1 MKDKILKKLN
11 KIKNYCKD
19 KFLAIYDNDPS
30 VARGKQKRLGL
41 VVVTVV
47 ISVLCILFLVAER
60 SKQKKVEAEEKVLKE
75 SKFEFNTLSRGVKNE
90 DIFVKTTKDKVDLL
104 ENKLDQVTRE
114 NKNLQDMIKE
124 SNTKEEVEKLMA
136 DQKATIEAD
145 LRKSIVKELAGKN
158 NSSNDIEGVVQ
169 DERRGI
175 ASDNN
180 FKKKVKR
187 KFGQYI
193 PSGSYV
199 KGRLISGVD
208 ASVGISAEA
217 DPREVTIRITSE
229 VVSAGVGENYL
240 KSKVLRG
247 CTMQCKASG
256 DLSSEKA
263 YLSPVNLTC
272 AKDRNTVIEIPVK
285 GYVVSDSK
293 VGIRG
298 QVVSKE
304 GDLVLKSFLSGAISG
319 IGSSV
324 QNSYGGKFTLGSG
337 QIIGEKQD
345 IKDIFKGGLASGLGS
360 SSEQLSSYFIKRAEM
375 YNPVISIDA
384 GTEVQIFF
392 KEGFSLKEDE
402 GNAN

>member
-1 MKDKILKKLN
+1 M
-11 KIKNYCKD
+11 
-19 KFLAIYDNDPS
+19 
-30 VARGKQKRLGL
+30 Q
-41 VVVTVV
+41 
-47 ISVLCILFLVAER
+47 
-60 SKQKKVEAEEKVLKE
+60 
-75 SKFEFNTLSRGVKNE
+75 NE
-90 DIFVKTTKDKVDLL
+90 DIWVKTTKEKEELI
-104 ENKLDQVTRE
+104 ENKLEQVKSE
-114 NKNLQDMIKE
+114 NQNIKDSIKE
-124 SNTKEEVEKLMA
+124 NNTKEEVEKLMA
-136 DQKATIEAD
+136 EQKATIEAD
-145 LRKSIVKELAGKN
+145 LRKAISNELSKN
-158 NSSNDIEGVVQ
+158 NNMNAAEPLP
-169 DERRGI
+169 EEKRGI
-175 ASDNN
+175 ASDNS

-187 KFGQYI
+187 KFGEYI

-208 ASVGISAEA
+208 AGVGITAES

-229 VVSAGVGENYL
+229 VISAGLGENYL
-240 KSKVLRG
+240 KSKALRG

-272 AKDRNTVIEIPVK
+272 AKDKNTVIEIPVK

-298 QVVSKE
+298 QVVSRE
-304 GDLVLKSFLSGAISG
+304 GDLILKSFLSGAISG
-319 IGSSV
+319 MGSSI
-324 QNSYGGKFTLGSG
+324 QNSYGGKFTFGSG
-337 QIIGEKQD
+337 QIIGEKQAVQ
-345 IKDIFKGGLASGLGS
+345 DIFKGGLASGLGT

-402 GNAN
+402 GHAN